1 MWEGAECLT
10 PSPNTTACQNISCK
24 EWVVTAML
32 AHVRLTRDDVGN
44 MEGEEGEGVTRKAHF
59 LKTSGGGIGTLRSTQ
74 V

>member
-1 MWEGAECLT
+1 
-10 PSPNTTACQNISCK
+10 
-24 EWVVTAML
+24 ML

-59 LKTSGGGIGTLRSTQ
+59 LKTSGGGIGTLKSSQ